1 MQLLFY
7 ITLISLFK
15 FILLRILI
23 GNLYMFLIKRLFNKE
38 YATRLGKLKCRKI
51 IQSLNFGYSRSNF
64 KVFKIQ

>member
-1 MQLLFY
+1 
-7 ITLISLFK
+7 
-15 FILLRILI
+15 
-23 GNLYMFLIKRLFNKE
+23 MFLIKRLFNKE